1 MHDQVVMQVR
11 AWAEAQRLGALWS
24 PLVHTVTTWIASAA
38 PAHATVEQ
46 RLLACLDLGTCFFLL
61 DDATDD
67 ARARHD
73 DLEHVASGG
82 SPVAH
87 RPLQAAFA
95 ALFARLSSWGS
106 LAHYLALR
114 VEFARALRV
123 RERIRSGAA
132 IDLEGYLALREIT
145 IYFGPWLSTWQLL
158 DGCELSP
165 RERAA
170 VAPAFAPANRWQVL
184 ENERLSVARDQVA
197 GTPNLIAMLAA
208 QRGDSL
214 ATASA
219 EVRTWADADLDA
231 YTAAVLA
238 LRKGPLTTPV
248 ASYLTLLEAGVDGA
262 IHHYKGADAARYR

>member
-1 MHDQVVMQVR
+1 MHDEVVTQVR
-11 AWAEAQRLGALWS
+11 AWVETYQLATLWA
-24 PLVHTVTTWIASAA
+24 PLVHTATSWIASAA
-38 PAHATVEQ
+38 PARATVEQ

-61 DDATDD
+61 DDATGD
-67 ARARHD
+67 AHARYD

-82 SPVAH
+82 SPVDR
-87 RPLQAAFA
+87 RPLQVAFA
-95 ALFARLSSWGS
+95 ALFARLAGWGS

-114 VEFARALRV
+114 VEFARALRA

-132 IDLEGYLALREIT
+132 IDLEGYLALRETT

-170 VAPAFAPANRWQVL
+170 VAPAFTPANRWQVL
-184 ENERLSVARDQVA
+184 ENERLSVARDRA
-197 GTPNLIAMLAA
+197 THTPNLIAMIAA

-214 ATASA
+214 ANALA

-231 YTAAVLA
+231 YTAAVQA
-238 LRKGPLTTPV
+238 LRKGPLTSPV

-262 IHHYKGADAARYR
+262 IHHYRGSDAARYR

>member
-1 MHDQVVMQVR
+1 MREQVA
-11 AWAEAQRLGALWS
+11 AWVEAHRIAEPWS
-24 PLVHTVTTWIASAA
+24 PILHTVTSWIASAA
-38 PAHATVEQ
+38 PARATVEQ

-61 DDATDD
+61 DDATED
-67 ARARHD
+67 ARARYD

-82 SPVAH
+82 TPVGS

-95 ALFARLSSWGS
+95 ALFARLSTWGS
-106 LAHYLALR
+106 LAHYLSLR

-123 RERIRSGAA
+123 RARIRCGAE

-145 IYFGPWLSTWQLL
+145 IYFAPWLSTWQLL

-170 VAPAFAPANRWQVL
+170 VAPAFTPANRWQVL
-184 ENERLSVARDQVA
+184 ENERLSVARDQA
-197 GTPNLIAMLAA
+197 SGTPNLIAMLAA
-208 QRGDSL
+208 QRGGSL
-214 ATASA
+214 AEAIA

-238 LRKGPLTTPV
+238 LRKGPLTSPV

-262 IHHYKGADAARYR
+262 IHHYEGADAARYR